1 MGFKVRR
8 LPFLP
13 EGGKAINDGINQ
25 FIDTFIDPLF
35 KSRQKEDLG
44 ITSSGKENPPFKGE
58 GSLSKV
64 EENALDRRVLE
75 ESMAEDFLRGTDL
88 EGKVLTEVERNKLIK
103 ERAKR
108 VGLSTNI
115 LQFYD
120 PVVSSLEAMN
130 ISKTGTK
137 GKNILANLYKRSP
150 EIKTASLQFRDLERL
165 IDPEKLYTK
174 KEIVNI
180 AKEEG
185 LDVTAEVYEGQ
196 NVKYGFDQRQNLDLL
211 SNLTEE
217 EKKDL
222 IKNIRKTHN
231 ISNKIPDETIE
242 QNIFQYTLGSDSYR
256 DITPLDTETTNKY
269 FEINLR
275 AKRIKNIELFEMENR
290 SKMLRFPRTHFPD
303 SFGHARGTIM
313 DVLKPD
319 NTKERVIIMEEF
331 QTDLFKA
338 HQQMQITRFGEF
350 PISETAYRVGNVDFP
365 LANPIKIH
373 ADYIEKLM
381 YSLMIYGKENNVSKI
396 IIPQMDRIAEPR
408 DNFNYT
414 LNKKIYKSA
423 VDTVLKK
430 IKAEFGNTVEIGRH
444 KIPYANSPV
453 LLKKQMT
460 DIARKYGLS
469 GTTIKKDLFN
479 LNKEKSENLL
489 NGFLIPTY
497 DEIKGRYGNENFI
510 SIDKLESID
519 DRIINLISNGKV
531 VDGDL
536 SKLSEKE
543 LMRRFRYQDMTLED
557 VDILFMKVHKARQNR
572 EQAVKAGI
580 LPAIDDVLDAQ
591 DAQDVAANI
600 NRSYNE
606 AHGYIDKVS
615 IHDTNVR
622 PEDMNIN
629 IDHVLLL
636 LETEPLFINYLVLN
650 QAKKLYRMKEDH
662 IDKLK
667 TFWGKDWESLGVE
680 KDVNNPFYGGRIG
693 DENTSPYY
701 RFDREFGSHKNPLHA
716 ANDSLNQSAYL
727 IKKFFILNTY
737 FKNMA
742 DPYRP
747 LYSNNNGFYNTNITK
762 LGEQLRKVVPDEG
775 GLVSIE
781 RLEANKMTQKTELPD
796 LMASSIQNT
805 DFYKEI
811 ILAAERVT
819 KLQKQLDKQKT
830 MTQEGNFLD
839 ISKLDFDLDT
849 ERYLQARGFAEGGL
863 VSKGLMSRPD
873 YKRKS
878 GTVV

>member
-64 EENALDRRVLE
+64 EDDALNRRILE
-75 ESMAEDFLRGTDL
+75 ESMAEDFSQ
-88 EGKVLTEVERNKLIK
+88 EEK
-103 ERAKR
+103 KR
-108 VGLSTNI
+108 VSRGTNI

-174 KEIVNI
+174 KEIVDI

-196 NVKYGFDQRQNLDLL
+196 NVKYGYEQRQNLDLL
-211 SNLTEE
+211 SNLTEK

-222 IKNIRKTHN
+222 IRKIRGTHN
-231 ISNKIPDETIE
+231 ISGKIPDETIE
-242 QNIFQYTLGSDSYR
+242 QNIFQYTLGRDVYR

-275 AKRIKNIELFEMENR
+275 AKRIKNVELSEMETRKNWR
-290 SKMLRFPRTHFPD
+290 LKFPRTHFPD

-350 PISETAYRVGNVDFP
+350 PNPTGYTVGNVDFP

-423 VDTVLKK
+423 VNTVLKK
-430 IKAEFGNTVEIGRH
+430 IKAEFGDTVEIGRH

-453 LLKKQMT
+453 LLKKQMN
-460 DIARKYGLS
+460 DVARKYGLS
-469 GTTIKKDLFN
+469 GTTIKKDIFN
-479 LNKEKSENLL
+479 LNKEKSEKLL
-489 NGFLIPTY
+489 NNFLIPTY
-497 DEIKGRYGNENFI
+497 NEIKGKYGNENFI

-519 DRIINLISNGKV
+519 DRIINIVSNGKV

-536 SKLSEKE
+536 RKLSGKE
-543 LMRRFRYQDMTLED
+543 QLRMLRYQDMTVED
-557 VDILFMKVHKARQNR
+557 IDKLFMKVHKARENR
-572 EQAVKAGI
+572 EQGVKAGI
-580 LPAIDDVLDAQ
+580 LPAINDALDAE
-591 DAQDVAANI
+591 DVAADI

-606 AHGYIDKVS
+606 AHGYRIPSFV
-615 IHDTNVR
+615 TE
-622 PEDMNIN
+622 PQDMNIN

-662 IDKLK
+662 INKMK

-693 DENTSPYY
+693 DEDTRPYLEL
-701 RFDREFGSHKNPLHA
+701 DVWESGSQNKPLQA

-727 IKKFFILNTY
+727 IKKFFNENTY
-737 FKNMA
+737 LKRVA
-742 DPYRP
+742 DPYRA
-747 LYSNNNGFYNTNITK
+747 LYKTNDGFYNTNITK
-762 LGEQLRKVVPDEG
+762 LGEQLRKVVSDEG

-781 RLEANKMTQKTELPD
+781 RLESNRIIQKTELPD
-796 LMASSIQNT
+796 LGFRGNVVFDNT
-805 DFYKEI
+805 DLYKEI
-811 ILAAERVT
+811 IFAAERVT

>member
-1 MGFKVRR
+1 MGFKVKRI
-8 LPFLP
+8 PFLP

-64 EENALDRRVLE
+64 EENALDRRILE
-75 ESMAEDFLRGTDL
+75 EIKIDDFLRGTDL

-103 ERAKR
+103 ERAKT
-108 VGLSTNI
+108 VGLGTNI

-174 KEIVNI
+174 KEIVDI

-217 EKKDL
+217 ERKDL
-222 IKNIRKTHN
+222 IKNIRETHN
-231 ISNKIPDETIE
+231 ISNKISDETIE
-242 QNIFQYTLGSDSYR
+242 QNIFQYTLGNDLYR
-256 DITPLDTETTNKY
+256 NVTPLDTETTNKY

-275 AKRIKNIELFEMENR
+275 AKRIKNIEISERENR
-290 SKMLRFPRTHFPD
+290 SKMLRFPSTHFPD

-319 NTKERVIIMEEF
+319 NTKERVIIMDEF

-338 HQQMQITRFGEF
+338 DQQMQITRFGEF
-350 PISETAYRVGNVDFP
+350 PNATGYTVGNVDFP

-408 DNFNYT
+408 DKFGYT

-423 VDTVLKK
+423 VNTVLKK
-430 IKAEFGNTVEIGRH
+430 IKAEFGDTVEIGRH

-469 GTTIKKDLFN
+469 GTTIKKDIFN
-479 LNKEKSENLL
+479 LNKEKSEKLL
-489 NGFLIPTY
+489 NDFLIPTY
-497 DEIKGRYGNENFI
+497 NEIKGKIGNENFI

-519 DRIINLISNGKV
+519 DRIINIVSNGKV
-531 VDGDL
+531 VDGDIG
-536 SKLSEKE
+536 KLSGKE
-543 LMRRFRYQDMTLED
+543 RLRMLRYQNMTLED
-557 VDILFMKVHKARQNR
+557 VDILFMKVHKARENR
-572 EQAVKAGI
+572 EQGVKAGI

-591 DAQDVAANI
+591 DVAADI

-615 IHDTNVR
+615 MQGTNAG
-622 PEDMNIN
+622 PEDVNIN
-629 IDHVLLL
+629 LDHVLLL
-636 LETEPLFINYLVLN
+636 LETEPSFINYLVLN
-650 QAKKLYRMKEDH
+650 QTKELTTMKLDH
-662 IDKLK
+662 IDKLR

-693 DENTSPYY
+693 DEHHITSPYY
-701 RFDREFGSHKNPLHA
+701 QFDRGFGSQNQPLQA

-727 IKKFFILNTY
+727 IKRFFNVNTY
-737 FKNMA
+737 LKRMA

-747 LYSNNNGFYNTNITK
+747 LYSTYDGFYNTNITK
-762 LGEQLRKVVPDEG
+762 LGEQLKKVVSDEG

-781 RLEANKMTQKTELPD
+781 RLESNKIVQKTELPD
-796 LMASSIQNT
+796 LMAPIPKRDT

-863 VSKGLMSRPD
+863 VSKGLMSKPD